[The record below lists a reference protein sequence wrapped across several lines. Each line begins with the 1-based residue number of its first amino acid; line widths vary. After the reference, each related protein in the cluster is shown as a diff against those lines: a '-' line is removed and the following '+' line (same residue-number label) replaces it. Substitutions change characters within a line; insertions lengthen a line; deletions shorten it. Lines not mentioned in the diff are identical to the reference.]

1 MEEAKAVKGAKG
13 MEEAKGAGQAKGAEE
28 TLDDATPLETGDSVD
43 SATLSQLFLMKPR
56 KHPVGRGLSRT
67 CKN

>member
-1 MEEAKAVKGAKG
+1 

-43 SATLSQLFLMKPR
+43 SATLSQLFLMKPKKR
-56 KHPVGRGLSRT
+56 PFSRGLPRT